1 MHSDDQAETRESGIG
16 LKRDFRA
23 KKAVLVFRYSSWAWT
38 LANPN
43 NNSYGAETIGSA
55 ISKYGDKLRNR
66 CIQVNSNRAGQ
77 HIRPGELTGNQSKNQ
92 GEPDRT

>member
-1 MHSDDQAETRESGIG
+1 MKLDDQAETRASGIG

-43 NNSYGAETIGSA
+43 FDTVAGHGLLQTPIIIAMVQKPSDQRYQNMV
-55 ISKYGDKLRNR
+55 IS
-66 CIQVNSNRAGQ
+66 
-77 HIRPGELTGNQSKNQ
+77 
-92 GEPDRT
+92 